1 VSYVSRLRLVGQLA
15 KRWRLRTPDLAS
27 HEGSVNWGLIS
38 SLEKSERFRRD
49 GALGGIFHPGRLSYR
64 ELCPRDSLHISIDGD
79 RVSVHVDDV
88 CPLRCGPDAPEG
100 YSWPRVLTHNLAG
113 LRGDI
118 SRRLRGLHGMQR
130 CNLGC
135 EMVWVD
141 DDGAIADLA
150 ATVEHDPSSVHHSCS
165 EDEV

>member
-1 VSYVSRLRLVGQLA
+1 MRVFGRVA
-15 KRWRLRTPDLAS
+15 DRWRLAAPDLSS
-27 HEGSVNWGLIS
+27 HEGSVNWGLITT
-38 SLEKSERFRRD
+38 LEKSERFRRD
-49 GALGGIFHPGRLSYR
+49 GLLGGIFHPGRLSYR
-64 ELCPRDSLHISIDGD
+64 ERCPRDSLHIIIDGD

-88 CPLRCGPDAPEG
+88 CPLRSGPDAPSG
-100 YSWPRVLTHNLAG
+100 FSWARVLTHNLAG

-141 DDGAIADLA
+141 DDDAIADLTA
-150 ATVEHDPSSVHHSCS
+150 SVEDEPSSAHHHCS